1 MTDKIEWVIAYKIT
15 HEITQKPDWKYPMLG
30 IGIKKMRIMMEK
42 KLSKTAIKSVFDMD
56 ENKIKILFICHG
68 RSQSMS
74 CLAAFDG

>member
-1 MTDKIEWVIAYKIT
+1 
-15 HEITQKPDWKYPMLG
+15 MLG

-68 RSQSMS
+68 RRTAQKSLRGNTAINCGKSVQ
-74 CLAAFDG
+74 